1 MLVSCFAMA
10 WCTPEHVIDGATLF
24 FLVRLPSSSMV
35 IHIPI
40 KSLSIYLQNG
50 ILTLSVATTKPFV
63 VSLVYIFLVLGGSF

>member
-1 MLVSCFAMA
+1 
-10 WCTPEHVIDGATLF
+10 
-24 FLVRLPSSSMV
+24 LVRLPSSSMV